1 MNSNLI
7 GSQNFKA
14 YFYLFFATLFW
25 AGNFTIGKFASI
37 ENIPPYSLSFLRWLL
52 VWLILFPFTYKEILK
67 LKSEISKNLTL
78 FFILGFSSVGVF
90 SAFTYNALVH
100 TQVINASLFNT
111 AIPVSIILVC
121 FLLKIEKTNIFQISG
136 LIVSVLGILAIITR
150 LDLDILLTLNFNK
163 GDIYMLI
170 AIISWGI
177 YSAFLKKKTI
187 NISLLS
193 LVQVVCTFGLIFLL
207 PAFLFELFQGKTI
220 EVNTNLFYILLYI
233 AIFPSIGSYY
243 CWAGAVSIIGANR
256 AGIFLSLIPLFS
268 TIFAMV
274 FFNEKFLFFHFIGSV
289 LIILG
294 LFLSNKK
301 VINA

>member
-1 MNSNLI
+1 MNN
-7 GSQNFKA
+7 NTKA
-14 YFYLFFATLFW
+14 YIMLILANLFW
-25 AGNFTIGKFASI
+25 AGNFTVGKFAYL
-37 ENIPPYSLSFLRWLL
+37 ENVPPYSLAFFRWIL
-52 VWLILFPFTYKEILK
+52 VWVILIPFTFKEIYK
-67 LKSEISKNLTL
+67 IKKEVKENLSL
-78 FFILGFSSVGVF
+78 FFILGFTSVGVF
-90 SAFTYNALVH
+90 SAFTYNALNH

-136 LIVSVLGILAIITR
+136 LMVSVIGILVIITR
-150 LDLDILLTLNFNK
+150 LDLNVLITLNFNK

-170 AIISWGI
+170 AIISWGV
-177 YSAFLKKKTI
+177 YSAFLKKRKI

-193 LVQVVCTFGLIFLL
+193 LIQVVCTFGLVFLF
-207 PAFLFELFQGKTI
+207 PAFLFELFQEKI
-220 EVNTNLFYILLYI
+220 VEVSRNFFYILLYI

-268 TIFAMV
+268 TIFAMI

>member
-1 MNSNLI
+1 MSKNT
-7 GSQNFKA
+7 KA
-14 YFYLFFATLFW
+14 YIMLILATLFW
-25 AGNFTIGKFASI
+25 AGNFTIGKFAYT
-37 ENIPPYSLSFLRWLL
+37 ENVPPYSLAFLRWTL
-52 VWLILFPFTYKEILK
+52 VWVILIPFTYQ
-67 LKSEISKNLTL
+67 EISKIKTEVKNNLSL
-78 FFILGFSSVGVF
+78 FFILGFTSVGIF
-90 SAFTYNALVH
+90 SAFTYNALNY

-150 LDLDILLTLNFNK
+150 LDLNILLTLNFNK
-163 GDIYMLI
+163 GDIYMVI

-177 YSAFLKKKTI
+177 YSAFLKKKTF
-187 NISLLS
+187 NIPLLS
-193 LVQVVCTFGLIFLL
+193 LVHVVCTFGLIILF
-207 PAFLFELFQGKTI
+207 PAFLFELAQGKTT
-220 EVNTNLFYILLYI
+220 EVNSNLIFILFYI

-268 TIFAMV
+268 TIFAMI

-301 VINA
+301 ITNA

>member
-1 MNSNLI
+1 M
-7 GSQNFKA
+7 
-14 YFYLFFATLFW
+14 
-25 AGNFTIGKFASI
+25 
-37 ENIPPYSLSFLRWLL
+37 
-52 VWLILFPFTYKEILK
+52 FPFTVKEIPK
-67 LKSEISKNLTL
+67 IKTEVQYNLSL
-78 FFILGFSSVGVF
+78 FFILGFTSVGIF
-90 SAFTYNALVH
+90 SAFTYNALNY

-150 LDLDILLTLNFNK
+150 LDLNILLTLNFNK
-163 GDIYMLI
+163 GDIYMII

-177 YSAFLKKKTI
+177 YSAFLKKKTFD
-187 NISLLS
+187 ISLLS
-193 LVQVVCTFGLIFLL
+193 LVHVVCTFGLIILL
-207 PAFLFELFQGKTI
+207 PAFLFELTQGKTT
-220 EVNTNLFYILLYI
+220 ELNSNLIFILLYI

-268 TIFAMV
+268 TIFAMI

-301 VINA
+301 VTNA

>member
-1 MNSNLI
+1 M
-7 GSQNFKA
+7 
-14 YFYLFFATLFW
+14 
-25 AGNFTIGKFASI
+25 
-37 ENIPPYSLSFLRWLL
+37 
-52 VWLILFPFTYKEILK
+52 
-67 LKSEISKNLTL
+67 
-78 FFILGFSSVGVF
+78 
-90 SAFTYNALVH
+90 
-100 TQVINASLFNT
+100 
-111 AIPVSIILVC
+111 
-121 FLLKIEKTNIFQISG
+121 
-136 LIVSVLGILAIITR
+136 IVSVLGILAIITR

-193 LVQVVCTFGLIFLL
+193 LVQVVCTFGLIILL
-207 PAFLFELFQGKTI
+207 PAFLFELAQGKTI
-220 EVNTNLFYILLYI
+220 EVNSNLFYILLYI

-268 TIFAMV
+268 TIFAMI

-301 VINA
+301 VTNA

>member
-1 MNSNLI
+1 MSKNTRAYVMLI
-7 GSQNFKA
+7 
-14 YFYLFFATLFW
+14 LATLFW
-25 AGNFTIGKFASI
+25 AGNFTIGKFAYT
-37 ENIPPYSLSFLRWLL
+37 ENVPPYSLAFFRWIL
-52 VWLILFPFTYKEILK
+52 VWIILLPFTYKEI
-67 LKSEISKNLTL
+67 SKIKTEVKNNLSL
-78 FFILGFSSVGVF
+78 FFILGFTSVGIF
-90 SAFTYNALVH
+90 SAFTYNALNY

-150 LDLDILLTLNFNK
+150 LDLNILLTLNFNK
-163 GDIYMLI
+163 GDIYMVI

-177 YSAFLKKKTI
+177 YSAFLKKKTFD
-187 NISLLS
+187 ISLLS
-193 LVQVVCTFGLIFLL
+193 LVHVVCTFGLIILL
-207 PAFLFELFQGKTI
+207 PAFLFELAQGKTT
-220 EVNTNLFYILLYI
+220 EFNSNLIFILLYI

-268 TIFAMV
+268 TIFAMI

>member
-1 MNSNLI
+1 MSKNT
-7 GSQNFKA
+7 KA
-14 YFYLFFATLFW
+14 YIMLILATLFW
-25 AGNFTIGKFASI
+25 AGNFTIGKFAYT
-37 ENIPPYSLSFLRWLL
+37 ENVPPYSLAFFRWIL
-52 VWLILFPFTYKEILK
+52 VWIILLPFTYKEI
-67 LKSEISKNLTL
+67 SKINTEVKNNLSL
-78 FFILGFSSVGVF
+78 FFILGFTSVGVF
-90 SAFTYNALVH
+90 SAFTYNALNY

-136 LIVSVLGILAIITR
+136 LVVSVLGILAIITR
-150 LDLDILLTLNFNK
+150 IDLNILLTFNFNK
-163 GDIYMLI
+163 GDIYMVI

-177 YSAFLKKKTI
+177 YSALLKKKTFD
-187 NISLLS
+187 ISLLS
-193 LVQVVCTFGLIFLL
+193 LVHVVCTFGLIILF
-207 PAFLFELFQGKTI
+207 PAFLFELAQERTTEI
-220 EVNTNLFYILLYI
+220 NNNLIYILLYI

-268 TIFAMV
+268 TIFAMI

-301 VINA
+301 VTNA

>member
-1 MNSNLI
+1 MSKNT
-7 GSQNFKA
+7 KA
-14 YFYLFFATLFW
+14 YIMLILATLFW
-25 AGNFTIGKFASI
+25 AGNFTIGKFAYT
-37 ENIPPYSLSFLRWLL
+37 ENVPPYSLAFFRWIL
-52 VWLILFPFTYKEILK
+52 VWIILIPFTYKEI
-67 LKSEISKNLTL
+67 SKTKTEVKNNLSL
-78 FFILGFSSVGVF
+78 FFILGFTSVGIF
-90 SAFTYNALVH
+90 SSFTYNALNY

-136 LIVSVLGILAIITR
+136 LIISVLGILAIITR
-150 LDLDILLTLNFNK
+150 LDLNILLTLNFNK
-163 GDIYMLI
+163 GDIYMVI

-177 YSAFLKKKTI
+177 YSAFLKKKI
-187 NISLLS
+187 FDISLLS
-193 LVQVVCTFGLIFLL
+193 LVHVVCTFGLIILL
-207 PAFLFELFQGKTI
+207 PAFLFELVQGKTTEI
-220 EVNTNLFYILLYI
+220 NNNLILILFYI

-268 TIFAMV
+268 TIFAMI

-301 VINA
+301 VTNA

>member
-1 MNSNLI
+1 MNKNT
-7 GSQNFKA
+7 KA
-14 YFYLFFATLFW
+14 YTMLILATLFW
-25 AGNFTIGKFASI
+25 AGNFTIGKFAYT
-37 ENIPPYSLSFLRWLL
+37 ENVPPYSLAFFRWIL
-52 VWLILFPFTYKEILK
+52 VWIILLPFTFKEIPK
-67 LKSEISKNLTL
+67 IKTEVKNNLPL
-78 FFILGFSSVGVF
+78 FFILGFTSVGIF
-90 SAFTYNALVH
+90 SAFTYNALNY

-150 LDLDILLTLNFNK
+150 LDLKILLTLNFNK
-163 GDIYMLI
+163 GDIYMII

-177 YSAFLKKKTI
+177 YSAFLKKKTLD
-187 NISLLS
+187 ISLLS
-193 LVQVVCTFGLIFLL
+193 LVHVVCTFGLIILL
-207 PAFLFELFQGKTI
+207 PAFLFELAQGKTT
-220 EVNTNLFYILLYI
+220 ELNSNLIFILLYI

-268 TIFAMV
+268 TIFAMI

-301 VINA
+301 VTNA

>member
-1 MNSNLI
+1 MSKNT
-7 GSQNFKA
+7 KA
-14 YFYLFFATLFW
+14 YIMLILASLFW
-25 AGNFTIGKFASI
+25 AGNFTIGKFAYT
-37 ENIPPYSLSFLRWLL
+37 ENVPPYSLAFFRWIL
-52 VWLILFPFTYKEILK
+52 VWIILLPFTYKEI
-67 LKSEISKNLTL
+67 SKINTEVKNNLSL
-78 FFILGFSSVGVF
+78 FFILGFTSVGVF
-90 SAFTYNALVH
+90 SAFTYNALNY

-136 LIVSVLGILAIITR
+136 LVVSVLGILAIITR
-150 LDLDILLTLNFNK
+150 LDLNILLTLNFNK
-163 GDIYMLI
+163 GDIYMVI

-177 YSAFLKKKTI
+177 YSALLKKKTFD
-187 NISLLS
+187 ISLLS
-193 LVQVVCTFGLIFLL
+193 LVHVVCTFGLIILF
-207 PAFLFELFQGKTI
+207 PAFLFELAQERTTEI
-220 EVNTNLFYILLYI
+220 NSNLIYILLYI

-268 TIFAMV
+268 TIFAMI

-301 VINA
+301 DTNA

>member
-1 MNSNLI
+1 MSKNT
-7 GSQNFKA
+7 KA
-14 YFYLFFATLFW
+14 YIMLILATLFW
-25 AGNFTIGKFASI
+25 AGNFTIGKFAYT
-37 ENIPPYSLSFLRWLL
+37 ENVPPYSLAFFRWIL
-52 VWLILFPFTYKEILK
+52 VWIILLPFTYKEI
-67 LKSEISKNLTL
+67 SKINTEVKNNLSL
-78 FFILGFSSVGVF
+78 FFILGFTSVGVF
-90 SAFTYNALVH
+90 SAFTYNALNY

-136 LIVSVLGILAIITR
+136 LVVSVLGILAIITR
-150 LDLDILLTLNFNK
+150 LDLNILLTLNFNK
-163 GDIYMLI
+163 GDIYMVI

-177 YSAFLKKKTI
+177 YSALLKKKTFD
-187 NISLLS
+187 ISLLS
-193 LVQVVCTFGLIFLL
+193 LVHVVCTFGLIILF
-207 PAFLFELFQGKTI
+207 PAFLFELAQERTTEI
-220 EVNTNLFYILLYI
+220 NSNLIYILLYI

-268 TIFAMV
+268 TIFAMI

-301 VINA
+301 YINA